1 MNDQEDDKKNLD
13 NTLSDS
19 DNNNQSEVDL
29 NNQPQSEENQ
39 NQNNEAESDN
49 ENQSIVDS
57 NNQTMNENKYENQE
71 TDLNEEVNNQKIE
84 EEITVETSDEIKNEE
99 VNNQNIEEKIIV
111 ETSDEIKNEEV
122 NNQNIEEKIIVETSD
137 EIKNENNKSSHQV
150 IHKKED
156 RLHIYV
162 RQDKYKG
169 ELKSKNWV
177 GRLYIDG
184 KQKISSSGTTNL
196 DEAIQIL
203 EKWFDDVQDES
214 ERLKNENNLT
224 KNINQEATDTLTN
237 NQINNQTQEQI
248 ATTSLNENLQT
259 TTQEQIKNKLSN
271 IFGKIKEIKIKK
283 PDFAK
288 NFNKSSFNKSKV
300 ANYKSK
306 LENFFKSKLGKS
318 SVQGEEIIGVELSN
332 KEIRIAQVSSNKAN
346 QWVLEKLHI
355 HPVDITDDSTPI
367 DNADKFSEEL
377 MLAVQKYKITSPNA
391 AIAIPVTSAIIRV
404 VTAPLMKDEE
414 LNKAIE
420 TNSLWENLVQLTD
433 SLEDYSIF
441 HQVINRN
448 EKENTM
454 DLLFVA
460 SKLTDINSYT
470 SIIKNAGLNPVIIDV
485 KCFALKSAVD
495 QVNQIANKT
504 EDTNLTAVLEF
515 GLDENYLM
523 ILYDNNPIITDIF
536 IRGQDRKILQ
546 DSQNTEEKEGL
557 VRRYITQ
564 VKQAVQDFETKYEKR
579 IRNIKVVSDI
589 KNVDEYLASFRKALM
604 NIGFN
609 TFDPTEGLKIPSQ
622 NQQILDNKL
631 NRSYLSTSVGLA
643 FRKLDVFGYYKF
655 VTAVKNINLLPDRS
669 NVMKQKKM
677 KAISGF
683 AFKGITAAVV
693 AIYVVLFG
701 LSFWNIISYN
711 NKLKQYEA
719 VKIDHTKIIKQK
731 KIVSKEFKVINT
743 SLKLSKTLK
752 SNKELTYRIL
762 AQVAS
767 SVPNRV
773 KFDQV
778 EFNGSN
784 RLTIQGLAATDQDIL
799 KFIENLSKQKLV
811 EQASLSSMRLPKSS
825 ADSATMKGFRVF
837 VKIKRSTI

>member
-1 MNDQEDDKKNLD
+1 MSDQEDDKKNLD

-84 EEITVETSDEIKNEE
+84 E
-99 VNNQNIEEKIIV
+99 
-111 ETSDEIKNEEV
+111 
-122 NNQNIEEKIIVETSD
+122 KIIVETSD

-150 IHKKED
+150 IHKKD
-156 RLHIYV
+156 GRLHIYV

-203 EKWFDDVQDES
+203 EKWFDNVQDES

-248 ATTSLNENLQT
+248 AATSLNENLQT

-367 DNADKFSEEL
+367 DNADKFSAEL

-504 EDTNLTAVLEF
+504 EDVNLTAVLEF

-546 DSQNTEEKEGL
+546 DSQNNEEKEGL
-557 VRRYITQ
+557 VRRYVAQ
-564 VKQAVQDFETKYEKR
+564 VKQAIQDFETKYEKR

-683 AFKGITAAVV
+683 AFKGITAAVA

-778 EFNGSN
+778 VFNGSN

-825 ADSATMKGFRVF
+825 AGSATMKGFRVF

>member
-1 MNDQEDDKKNLD
+1 MSDQEDDKKNLD
-13 NTLSDS
+13 NTLSDN

-39 NQNNEAESDN
+39 NQNNEPDSGN

-71 TDLNEEVNNQKIE
+71 TDLNEEVNNQK
-84 EEITVETSDEIKNEE
+84 
-99 VNNQNIEEKIIV
+99 IEEKIIV

-150 IHKKED
+150 IHKKEG

-203 EKWFDDVQDES
+203 EKWFDNVQDES

-825 ADSATMKGFRVF
+825 AGSATMKGFRVF

>member
-19 DNNNQSEVDL
+19 DNNNQSEVDS
-29 NNQPQSEENQ
+29 NNQPQSEENK
-39 NQNNEAESDN
+39 NQNTETDSDSK
-49 ENQSIVDS
+49 NQSIVDS
-57 NNQTMNENKYENQE
+57 SNQTTNEKQYENQQ
-71 TDLNEEVNNQKIE
+71 TDLSEEGNNQK
-84 EEITVETSDEIKNEE
+84 
-99 VNNQNIEEKIIV
+99 IEEKIIV
-111 ETSDEIKNEEV
+111 ETSG
-122 NNQNIEEKIIVETSD
+122 

-150 IHKKED
+150 IHKKES

-177 GRLYIDG
+177 GRLYING
-184 KQKISSSGTTNL
+184 KQKISSSGTANL

-203 EKWFDDVQDES
+203 EKWFDDVHEES

-224 KNINQEATDTLTN
+224 KNINQEATESSPTDTLSN
-237 NQINNQTQEQI
+237 NQINNQAQE
-248 ATTSLNENLQT
+248 QT

-283 PDFAK
+283 PDFVK
-288 NFNKSSFNKSKV
+288 NLNKSSFNKSKV

-318 SVQGEEIIGVELSN
+318 SVQGEEIIGIELSN

-448 EKENTM
+448 VKENTM

-557 VRRYITQ
+557 VRRYVTQ
-564 VKQAVQDFETKYEKR
+564 VKQAIQDFETKYEKR

-711 NKLKQYEA
+711 NELKQYEA
-719 VKIDHTKIIKQK
+719 VKKDHIKIIKQK

-778 EFNGSN
+778 VFNGSD

-799 KFIENLSKQKLV
+799 RFIENLSKQKLV

-825 ADSATMKGFRVF
+825 AGGATMKGFRVF
-837 VKIKRSTI
+837 VKIKRSRI

>member
-19 DNNNQSEVDL
+19 DNNNQSKVDL

-39 NQNNEAESDN
+39 NQNNEPESDN

-71 TDLNEEVNNQKIE
+71 TDLNEEVNNQK
-84 EEITVETSDEIKNEE
+84 
-99 VNNQNIEEKIIV
+99 
-111 ETSDEIKNEEV
+111 
-122 NNQNIEEKIIVETSD
+122 IEEKIIVETSD

-214 ERLKNENNLT
+214 ERLKNENSLN

-237 NQINNQTQEQI
+237 NQINNQAQEQTT
-248 ATTSLNENLQT
+248 TTSLNENLQT

-367 DNADKFSEEL
+367 DNADKFSAEL

-778 EFNGSN
+778 VFNGSN

-825 ADSATMKGFRVF
+825 AGSATMKGFRVF

>member
-84 EEITVETSDEIKNEE
+84 EEI
-99 VNNQNIEEKIIV
+99 IV

-150 IHKKED
+150 IHKKEG

-778 EFNGSN
+778 VFNGSN

-825 ADSATMKGFRVF
+825 AGSATMKGFRVF

>member
-19 DNNNQSEVDL
+19 DNNNQSEVDSS
-29 NNQPQSEENQ
+29 NQPQSEENK
-39 NQNNEAESDN
+39 NQNTETDSDSK
-49 ENQSIVDS
+49 NQSIVDS
-57 NNQTMNENKYENQE
+57 SNQTTNEKQYENQQ
-71 TDLNEEVNNQKIE
+71 TDLSEEVNNQK
-84 EEITVETSDEIKNEE
+84 
-99 VNNQNIEEKIIV
+99 
-111 ETSDEIKNEEV
+111 
-122 NNQNIEEKIIVETSD
+122 IEEKIIVETSD

-150 IHKKED
+150 IHKKEG

-177 GRLYIDG
+177 GRLYING
-184 KQKISSSGTTNL
+184 KQKISSSGTANL

-203 EKWFDDVQDES
+203 EKWFDDVHEES

-224 KNINQEATDTLTN
+224 KNINQVANESSPTDTLSN
-237 NQINNQTQEQI
+237 NQINNQAQE
-248 ATTSLNENLQT
+248 QT

-283 PDFAK
+283 PDFVK
-288 NFNKSSFNKSKV
+288 NLNKSSFNKSKV

-318 SVQGEEIIGVELSN
+318 SVLGEEIIGVELSN

-448 EKENTM
+448 VKENTM

-504 EDTNLTAVLEF
+504 EDANLTAVLEF

-546 DSQNTEEKEGL
+546 DSQNNEEKEGL
-557 VRRYITQ
+557 VRRYVTQ
-564 VKQAVQDFETKYEKR
+564 VKQAIQDFETKYEKR

-693 AIYVVLFG
+693 AIYVALFG

-711 NKLKQYEA
+711 NELKQYEA
-719 VKIDHTKIIKQK
+719 VKKDHIKIIKQK

-778 EFNGSN
+778 VFNGSD

-799 KFIENLSKQKLV
+799 RFIENLSKQKLV

-825 ADSATMKGFRVF
+825 AGGATMKGFRVF
-837 VKIKRSTI
+837 VKIKRSRI

>member
-39 NQNNEAESDN
+39 NQNNEPESDN

-84 EEITVETSDEIKNEE
+84 EE
-99 VNNQNIEEKIIV
+99 IIV

-150 IHKKED
+150 IHKKEG

-825 ADSATMKGFRVF
+825 AGSATMKGFRVF

>member
-1 MNDQEDDKKNLD
+1 MSDQDDDKKNINEDTTD
-13 NTLSDS
+13 NESV
-19 DNNNQSEVDL
+19 NQPSVDE
-29 NNQPQSEENQ
+29 NNQPEGVDSTNNESSSDENKINDQNNDQSDVTAASSEKKEENKNLETQ
-39 NQNNEAESDN
+39 ISESNAEESNVQQSSDP
-49 ENQSIVDS
+49 
-57 NNQTMNENKYENQE
+57 
-71 TDLNEEVNNQKIE
+71 
-84 EEITVETSDEIKNEE
+84 SDEK
-99 VNNQNIEEKIIV
+99 K
-111 ETSDEIKNEEV
+111 DEDNG
-122 NNQNIEEKIIVETSD
+122 SG
-137 EIKNENNKSSHQV
+137 HQV
-150 IHKKED
+150 IHKKD
-156 RLHIYV
+156 GRLHIYV

-196 DEAIQIL
+196 EEAIPIL
-203 EKWFDDVQDES
+203 EKWFDDIQEES
-214 ERLKNENNLT
+214 ERLKNQTSETQVNENQNV
-224 KNINQEATDTLTN
+224 INENTSPTEDKQKVETPIVET
-237 NQINNQTQEQI
+237 QTQKQEPTAPV
-248 ATTSLNENLQT
+248 ATNESTELNKQDQLKSKIT
-259 TTQEQIKNKLSN
+259 N
-271 IFGKIKEIKIKK
+271 IFGKLKDIKLKK
-283 PDFAK
+283 PSFA
-288 NFNKSSFNKSKV
+288 NNLSKSSLNNSKVGNLKSKFE
-300 ANYKSK
+300 S
-306 LENFFKSKLGKS
+306 FFKSKLGKS
-318 SVQGEEIIGVELSN
+318 SVQGEEILGVELAN
-332 KEIRIAQVSSNKAN
+332 KEIRLVQVSSNKAN
-346 QWVLEKLHI
+346 QWVLDKFHI
-355 HPVDITDDSTPI
+355 HPVDVSDDSAPI
-367 DNADKFSEEL
+367 ENADKFSEEL
-377 MLAVQKYKITSPNA
+377 RLAIQKYKISSPNV
-391 AIAIPVTSAIIRV
+391 AISIPVTSAIIRV
-404 VTAPLMKDEE
+404 VTAPLMKDDE

-448 EKENTM
+448 QKDNTM
-454 DLLFVA
+454 DILFVA

-495 QVNQIANKT
+495 QSNQLTNKV
-504 EDTNLTAVLEF
+504 EDANLTAVLEF

-546 DSQNTEEKEGL
+546 ESDDAEEKEGL
-557 VRRYITQ
+557 VRRYVTQ
-564 VKQAVQDFETKYEKR
+564 VKQAIQDFETKYEKR

-589 KNVDEYLASFRKALM
+589 DNVEEYLGNFRKNLM
-604 NIGFN
+604 NVGFN

-622 NQQILDNKL
+622 FQQALDNRN

-669 NVMKQKKM
+669 SVMKQKKM

-683 AFKGITAAVV
+683 AFKGITAAV
-693 AIYVVLFG
+693 AGIYLILFG
-701 LSFWNIISYN
+701 LSFWNIFSYN
-711 NKLKQYEA
+711 AKLKDYEN
-719 VKIDHTKIIKQK
+719 VKAEHAKFVKEK
-731 KIVSKEFKVINT
+731 KVVSKELNLINT
-743 SLKLSKTLK
+743 ALKLSRTLK

-767 SVPNRV
+767 SVPKRV

-784 RLTIQGLAATDQDIL
+784 TLTIQGVAASDQDIL

-811 EQASLSSMRLPKSS
+811 QQASLSSMRLPRGNTGG
-825 ADSATMKGFRVF
+825 ATMKGFRVF
-837 VKIKRSTI
+837 VKIKRG

>member
-13 NTLSDS
+13 NTLSDN

-39 NQNNEAESDN
+39 NQNNEPDSDN

-84 EEITVETSDEIKNEE
+84 E
-99 VNNQNIEEKIIV
+99 
-111 ETSDEIKNEEV
+111 
-122 NNQNIEEKIIVETSD
+122 KIIVETSD

-150 IHKKED
+150 IHKKEG

-203 EKWFDDVQDES
+203 EKWFDDIQDES
-214 ERLKNENNLT
+214 ERLKNENSLN
-224 KNINQEATDTLTN
+224 KNINQEATESSPTDTLTN
-237 NQINNQTQEQI
+237 NQINNQTQEQ
-248 ATTSLNENLQT
+248 T
-259 TTQEQIKNKLSN
+259 TTQDQIKNKLSN

-288 NFNKSSFNKSKV
+288 NLNKSSFNKSKV

-306 LENFFKSKLGKS
+306 LENFLKSKLGKS

-367 DNADKFSEEL
+367 DNADKFSAEL

-504 EDTNLTAVLEF
+504 EDVNLTAVLEF

-546 DSQNTEEKEGL
+546 DSQNTGEKEGL

-683 AFKGITAAVV
+683 AFKGITAAIV

-778 EFNGSN
+778 VFNGSN

-825 ADSATMKGFRVF
+825 AGSATMKGFRVF

>member
-1 MNDQEDDKKNLD
+1 MSDQEDDKKNLD

-39 NQNNEAESDN
+39 NQNIEPESDN

-84 EEITVETSDEIKNEE
+84 E
-99 VNNQNIEEKIIV
+99 
-111 ETSDEIKNEEV
+111 
-122 NNQNIEEKIIVETSD
+122 KIIVETSD

-150 IHKKED
+150 IHKKEG

-203 EKWFDDVQDES
+203 EKWFDDIQDES
-214 ERLKNENNLT
+214 ERLKNENSLN

-248 ATTSLNENLQT
+248 ATTSLNENLLT

-367 DNADKFSEEL
+367 DNADKFSVEL

-546 DSQNTEEKEGL
+546 DSQNNEEKEGL
-557 VRRYITQ
+557 VRRYVAQ
-564 VKQAVQDFETKYEKR
+564 VKQAIQDFETKYEKR

-683 AFKGITAAVV
+683 AFKGITAAVA

-778 EFNGSN
+778 VFNGSN

-825 ADSATMKGFRVF
+825 AGSATMKGFRVF

>member
-1 MNDQEDDKKNLD
+1 M
-13 NTLSDS
+13 
-19 DNNNQSEVDL
+19 
-29 NNQPQSEENQ
+29 
-39 NQNNEAESDN
+39 
-49 ENQSIVDS
+49 
-57 NNQTMNENKYENQE
+57 
-71 TDLNEEVNNQKIE
+71 
-84 EEITVETSDEIKNEE
+84 
-99 VNNQNIEEKIIV
+99 
-111 ETSDEIKNEEV
+111 
-122 NNQNIEEKIIVETSD
+122 
-137 EIKNENNKSSHQV
+137 
-150 IHKKED
+150 
-156 RLHIYV
+156 
-162 RQDKYKG
+162 
-169 ELKSKNWV
+169 
-177 GRLYIDG
+177 
-184 KQKISSSGTTNL
+184 
-196 DEAIQIL
+196 
-203 EKWFDDVQDES
+203 
-214 ERLKNENNLT
+214 
-224 KNINQEATDTLTN
+224 
-237 NQINNQTQEQI
+237 
-248 ATTSLNENLQT
+248 
-259 TTQEQIKNKLSN
+259 
-271 IFGKIKEIKIKK
+271 
-283 PDFAK
+283 
-288 NFNKSSFNKSKV
+288 
-300 ANYKSK
+300 
-306 LENFFKSKLGKS
+306 
-318 SVQGEEIIGVELSN
+318 QGEEIIGVELSN

-367 DNADKFSEEL
+367 DNADKFSAEL

-546 DSQNTEEKEGL
+546 DSQNNEEKEGL
-557 VRRYITQ
+557 VRRYVAQ
-564 VKQAVQDFETKYEKR
+564 VKQAIQDFETKYEKR

-683 AFKGITAAVV
+683 AFKGITAAVA

-778 EFNGSN
+778 VFNGSN

-825 ADSATMKGFRVF
+825 AGSATMKGFRVF

>member
-1 MNDQEDDKKNLD
+1 MSDQEDDKKNLD
-13 NTLSDS
+13 NTLSDN

-39 NQNNEAESDN
+39 NQNNEPESDN

-84 EEITVETSDEIKNEE
+84 E
-99 VNNQNIEEKIIV
+99 
-111 ETSDEIKNEEV
+111 
-122 NNQNIEEKIIVETSD
+122 KIIVETSD

-150 IHKKED
+150 IHKKEG

-203 EKWFDDVQDES
+203 EKWFDDIQDES
-214 ERLKNENNLT
+214 ERLKNENSLN

-248 ATTSLNENLQT
+248 ATTSLNENLLT

-367 DNADKFSEEL
+367 DNADKFSAEL

-546 DSQNTEEKEGL
+546 DSQNNEEKEGL
-557 VRRYITQ
+557 VRRYVAQ
-564 VKQAVQDFETKYEKR
+564 VKQAIQDFETKYEKR

-683 AFKGITAAVV
+683 AFKGITAAVA

-778 EFNGSN
+778 VFNGSN

-825 ADSATMKGFRVF
+825 AGSATMKGFRVF